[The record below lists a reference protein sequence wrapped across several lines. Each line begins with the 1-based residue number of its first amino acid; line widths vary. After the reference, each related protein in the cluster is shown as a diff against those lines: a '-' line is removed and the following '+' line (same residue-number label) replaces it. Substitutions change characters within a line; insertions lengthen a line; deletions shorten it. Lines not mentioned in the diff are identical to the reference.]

1 MLIVEP
7 GGCGAHEEGEFYD
20 TLSSGSCKVRF
31 KTADFGQ
38 RMVMHCHVLS
48 HEDNGAMTWMNV
60 VGDIPDEDKN
70 IVGASSYVCG
80 ATTNSPTSS
89 PSEARTDNPTESPS
103 KQSTAPPTP
112 LTTTQGTAPPPAPSC
127 GIRND
132 PCPNGDGDCCG
143 GFTCRTWNGNMKC
156 WPTRRL

>member
-7 GGCGAHEEGEFYD
+7 GGCGAHKEGEFYD

-60 VGDIPDEDKN
+60 VGAIPDEDKN
-70 IVGASSYVCG
+70 TVDASSYVCG
-80 ATTNSPTSS
+80 AKTAPTNSGADTLSPTG
-89 PSEARTDNPTESPS
+89 NPS
-103 KQSTAPPTP
+103 KAPTAPPTP
-112 LTTTQGTAPPPAPSC
+112 LATSQGTSPPPAPSC
-127 GIRND
+127 GERND
-132 PCPNGDGDCCG
+132 PCPNGDGDCCT
-143 GFTCRTWNGNMKC
+143 GFTCQTRQGDMKC